1 MHSFTINL
9 EAMSR
14 VETQHNE
21 TFRVSYEIRRRDT
34 APVKNNGSKTSSTFD
49 EVDTIT

>member
-1 MHSFTINL
+1 MLSFTVNL

-21 TFRVSYEIRRRDT
+21 TFRGSYEIRRRDT
-34 APVKNNGSKTSSTFD
+34 TPVKTNGSKTSSTFD
-49 EVDTIT
+49 KVDNIT